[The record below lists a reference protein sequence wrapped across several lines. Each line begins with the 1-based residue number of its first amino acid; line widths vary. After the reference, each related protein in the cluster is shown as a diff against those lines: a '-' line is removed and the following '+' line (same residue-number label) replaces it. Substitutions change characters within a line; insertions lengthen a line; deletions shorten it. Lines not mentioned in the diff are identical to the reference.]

1 MGDTLKKV
9 TAGQRLQMPASTF
22 NTFIDVA
29 RAWLAD
35 QQATGG
41 EERIEARQTGTIL
54 VRNDTNTDLP
64 QFAVLGIDGVVFTP
78 TDNEAEFRRRPVYTG
93 IAPTVA
99 IHFGGWFCVLSEPLA
114 DGKIGRA
121 VVDGV
126 TPVKV
131 NVVDEDHWF
140 ADVIDD
146 DTAKFTSSPDGA
158 AQILVKEPGT
168 GGKWAVVRLGIG
180 TNGFWARITGHTMS
194 GEGGS
199 YWSTYDFE
207 EVKKTGAGYNDAW
220 TAVSGGLSGT
230 AYNGEEFDEAA
241 RWYQD
246 RGVGMVVRMRRVQ
259 FGSTV
264 EYWFNSRP
272 FH

>member
-9 TAGQRLQMPASTF
+9 TAGQRLEMPASTF

-29 RAWLAD
+29 RVWLAD

-41 EERIEARQTGTIL
+41 EGRVEARPTGTIL
-54 VRNDTNTDLP
+54 VRNDTDTDLP
-64 QFAVLGIDGVVFTP
+64 QFAVLGVSGVVFTP
-78 TDNEAEFRRRPVYTG
+78 EDNEAEFRRRPVYAG

-99 IHFGGWFCVLSEPLA
+99 GHFGGWFCVLSEPLA

-131 NVVDEDHWF
+131 DVVDEDHWF

-146 DTAKFTSSPDGA
+146 ETGKLTSGPDGA

-168 GGKWAVVRLGIG
+168 GEKWAVVRLGIG
-180 TNGFWARITGHTMS
+180 TNGFWARITDHTMS
-194 GEGGS
+194 GGEGNW
-199 YWSTYDFE
+199 WSTYEFE
-207 EVKKTGAGYNDAW
+207 EVKKTGAGYEDAW
-220 TAVSGGLSGT
+220 TAVTGGLSGT
-230 AYNGEEFDEAA
+230 AYNGQEYLDVA
-241 RWYQD
+241 RSWND
-246 RGVGMVVRMRRVQ
+246 RFVGEVVWMHRVQ

-264 EYWFNSRP
+264 EYWFNAGPLS
-272 FH
+272 

>member
-41 EERIEARQTGTIL
+41 EGRIEARQTGTIL
-54 VRNDTNTDLP
+54 VRNDTDTDLP
-64 QFAVLGIDGVVFTP
+64 QFAVLGISGVVFTA
-78 TDNEAEFRRRPVYTG
+78 TDNEAEFRRRQCYTG

-99 IHFGGWFCVLSEPLA
+99 GHFGGWFCVLSEPLA

-140 ADVIDD
+140 ADVADD
-146 DTAKFTSSPDGA
+146 DTDKLTSGPDGA
-158 AQILVKEPGT
+158 AQILIKEPGT
-168 GGKWAVVRLGIG
+168 GQKWAVVRLGIG
-180 TNGFWARITGHTMS
+180 TNGFWARITDCTEISSDPHRFEYT
-194 GEGGS
+194 
-199 YWSTYDFE
+199 FE
-207 EVKKTGAGYNDAW
+207 EVKKTGTGYDGW
-220 TAVSGGLSGT
+220 VSVSGGLSGT
-230 AYNGEEFDEAA
+230 AYNGNELTDLFG
-241 RWYQD
+241 WCSD
-246 RGVGMVVRMRRVQ
+246 RVVGMVVRMRRVQ

-264 EYWFNSRP
+264 EYWFNAWNVS
-272 FH
+272 